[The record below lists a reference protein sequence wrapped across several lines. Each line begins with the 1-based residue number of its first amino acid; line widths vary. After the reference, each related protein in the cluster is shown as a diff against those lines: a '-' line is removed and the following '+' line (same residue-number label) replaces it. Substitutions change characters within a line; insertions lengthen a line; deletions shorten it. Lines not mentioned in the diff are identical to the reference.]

1 MNASC
6 AVCAER
12 RRVFLPQSAVVYSG
26 PLAMYF
32 RPDQIPGWLRLGL
45 TTLAIALPAA
55 QPLAADPPPGPP
67 PTVTVSHPV
76 YRDITEWDEFTG
88 RFVAQERVEVRS
100 RVSGYL
106 QSVFLR
112 EGHAVEE
119 GQVLFLVDPEPFHA
133 EVARAE
139 ARVAR
144 AVTALRVAELEFERG
159 ERLASSRAM
168 SRETLEERRASRDA
182 AKADVAAARA
192 ALRLARLN
200 LEYTE
205 VKAPISGLA
214 SDIRID
220 RGNLISGGSADSTVL
235 TTIVRLDP
243 IEIEIEASESEFLRY
258 SRLDSAGTRRSSRDM
273 ANPVEAMLIDEDKW
287 AHKGR
292 MTFVDNEIDV
302 NTATMRGRATF
313 PNPDHVLL
321 PGMFARVRLL
331 GEGTHK
337 VVLIPDVALV
347 ADQARKLVMVVGK
360 DNIIEARPVIAGPM
374 VDGLRIIREGLGP
387 EERIVINGVQRAH
400 AGQPVTPEEAE
411 PSP

>member
-1 MNASC
+1 LQAIPCNPTGVFCHNPFTDFSGAAAMPSRSAS
-6 AVCAER
+6 
-12 RRVFLPQSAVVYSG
+12 FLPSCSRAFVLLTGLVCGIPASAAEAPV
-26 PLAMYF
+26 
-32 RPDQIPGWLRLGL
+32 
-45 TTLAIALPAA
+45 
-55 QPLAADPPPGPP
+55 GPP
-67 PTVTVSHPV
+67 PTVTVAHPV
-76 YRDITEWDEFTG
+76 FRNITEWDEFTG

-106 QSVFLR
+106 QSVVLR
-112 EGHAVEE
+112 EGQTVEE
-119 GQVLFLVDPEPFHA
+119 GQVLFVIDPEPFRA

-139 ARVAR
+139 AGVAR
-144 AVTALRVAELEFERG
+144 AKTALRVAQLESERG

-205 VKAPISGLA
+205 VRAPISGLA

-220 RGNLISGGSADSTVL
+220 RGNLISGGSSDSTVL

-331 GEGTHK
+331 GEGRHK
-337 VVLIPDVALV
+337 VVLVPDDALV
-347 ADQARKLVMVVGK
+347 SDQARKLVMVVGDK
-360 DNIIEARPVIAGPM
+360 NLVEARPVVPGPM
-374 VDGLRIIREGLGP
+374 IDGLRVIREGLAP
-387 EERIVINGVQRAH
+387 EDRIVINGVQRAH
-400 AGQPVTPEEAE
+400 PGQPVTPEEAA

>member
-1 MNASC
+1 MPSRPAS
-6 AVCAER
+6 
-12 RRVFLPQSAVVYSG
+12 FLPSCSR
-26 PLAMYF
+26 PLVLLTCLLCG
-32 RPDQIPGWLRLGL
+32 IP
-45 TTLAIALPAA
+45 AS
-55 QPLAADPPPGPP
+55 AADAPVGPP
-67 PTVTVSHPV
+67 PTVTVARPV
-76 YRDITEWDEFTG
+76 FRNITEWDEFTG

-106 QSVFLR
+106 QSVVLR
-112 EGHAVEE
+112 EGQTVEE
-119 GQVLFLVDPEPFHA
+119 GQVLFVIDPEPFRA

-139 ARVAR
+139 AGVAR
-144 AVTALRVAELEFERG
+144 AKTALRVAQLESERG

-205 VKAPISGLA
+205 VRAPISGLA

-220 RGNLISGGSADSTVL
+220 RGNLISGGSSDSTVL

-331 GEGTHK
+331 GEGRHK
-337 VVLIPDVALV
+337 VVLVPDDALV
-347 ADQARKLVMVVGK
+347 SDQARKLVMVVGDK
-360 DNIIEARPVIAGPM
+360 NLVEARPVVLGPM
-374 VDGLRIIREGLGP
+374 IDGLRVIREGLAP
-387 EERIVINGVQRAH
+387 EDRIVVNGVQRAH
-400 AGQPVTPEEAE
+400 PGQPVTPEEAA

>member
-1 MNASC
+1 MPSRPAS
-6 AVCAER
+6 
-12 RRVFLPQSAVVYSG
+12 FLPSCKRLLVLLTCLACGISAS
-26 PLAMYF
+26 A
-32 RPDQIPGWLRLGL
+32 
-45 TTLAIALPAA
+45 AEAPA
-55 QPLAADPPPGPP
+55 GPP
-67 PTVTVSHPV
+67 PTVTVARPV
-76 YRDITEWDEFTG
+76 FRSITEWDEFTG

-106 QSVFLR
+106 QSVLLR
-112 EGHAVEE
+112 EGQTVEE
-119 GQVLFLVDPEPFHA
+119 GQVLFVIDPEPFRA

-139 ARVAR
+139 AGVAR
-144 AVTALRVAELEFERG
+144 AKTALRVAQLESERG

-205 VKAPISGLA
+205 VRAPISGLA

-220 RGNLISGGSADSTVL
+220 RGNLISGGSSDSTVL

-331 GEGTHK
+331 GEGRHK
-337 VVLIPDVALV
+337 VVLVPDDALV
-347 ADQARKLVMVVGK
+347 SDQARKLLMVVGDK
-360 DNIIEARPVIAGPM
+360 NLVEARPVVPGPM
-374 VDGLRIIREGLGP
+374 IDGLRVIREGLGP
-387 EERIVINGVQRAH
+387 EDRIVVNGVQRAH
-400 AGQPVTPEEAE
+400 PGQPVTPEEAA